1 MDPGLSLDYVT
12 TVLAALLVGTGF
24 VLQQRAAAMEPA
36 SRFPS
41 IRLIIDLFR
50 KPRWLAGIGLLVAG
64 DILAARSIGH
74 LELSLVE
81 PLLTTYL
88 IFALVLAVPLSGH
101 AFRLREVIGAVIL
114 VTGVAL
120 LSASRSA
127 KPIGLSFGSVSHWP
141 AAAGIAAL
149 AFILVEAGRRRP
161 GRLRAALTGTA
172 AGLVLGIQD
181 ALTRQTLEALQGNS
195 VTVLFST
202 WPAYALAGAGALGI
216 WLTQNAFSAG
226 PLQASLP
233 AISAGEPL
241 IGILLGVIVFGDRI
255 QISPGLL
262 AIQAGGVAALVAGV
276 VMVASDPAL
285 SQLREQASKPRR
297 RPRYRQRRRYACCRR
312 VRVNCSTA
320 CSTAAAHCPGD
331 WGTMTC
337 ASCSTDASR
346 YRSWLAPL
354 PRGAVRVPVADA
366 EMDKP
371 APAAQGGR
379 GDRSRRHHP
388 DCAQPTRRR
397 LQRPRHR
404 QHPHPRGARARLAIG
419 RLAISAIRPAQR
431 RGLAP
436 YRGSAL
442 STARA
447 RIVTRQQIEDYQAVI
462 QRAVIPARPRSQ
474 SGRWRHPLAGQAEDQ
489 ATGATARGRSSVL
502 PRGLLDD
509 LFAQVRAAPGRR
521 PE

>member
-36 SRFPS
+36 SRFLS

-50 KPRWLAGIGLLVAG
+50 KPPWLAGIGLLVG
-64 DILAARSIGH
+64 GYILAAWSIGH

-88 IFALVLAVPLSGH
+88 IFALLLAVPLSGH

-141 AAAGIAAL
+141 AAAGIAAI
-149 AFILVEAGRRRP
+149 AFILVEAGRRRS

-195 VTVLFST
+195 FTVLFST
-202 WPAYALAGAGALGI
+202 WPAYALVGAGALGI

-262 AIQAGGVAALVAGV
+262 AIQAGGVAALVVGV

-297 RPRYRQRRRYACCRR
+297 RPRYRHSRHPEVTARPLRRGRRGWRAARRRHIQRRAAGGCTGQPSAGRR
-312 VRVNCSTA
+312 RQRR
-320 CSTAAAHCPGD
+320 AAGGCTGQPSAGRRR
-331 WGTMTC
+331 
-337 ASCSTDASR
+337 AR
-346 YRSWLAPL
+346 R
-354 PRGAVRVPVADA
+354 
-366 EMDKP
+366 P
-371 APAAQGGR
+371 AG
-379 GDRSRRHHP
+379 RRHAGRHG
-388 DCAQPTRRR
+388 AGRRE
-397 LQRPRHR
+397 Q
-404 QHPHPRGARARLAIG
+404 QDGAGCREQQYG
-419 RLAISAIRPAQR
+419 PR
-431 RGLAP
+431 RGE
-436 YRGSAL
+436 R
-442 STARA
+442 
-447 RIVTRQQIEDYQAVI
+447 
-462 QRAVIPARPRSQ
+462 RP
-474 SGRWRHPLAGQAEDQ
+474 D
-489 ATGATARGRSSVL
+489 TGAASGW
-502 PRGLLDD
+502 
-509 LFAQVRAAPGRR
+509 
-521 PE
+521 